1 MFSQQ
6 KIKSAN
12 DNRTNEIFQGKARRV
27 SSPGI
32 PFTHPRTQTFTQTTS
47 HPSQRLRNTLSLDSP
62 CIFVCRRDPYI
73 YPGKKIRTVLEHIYI
88 RIPIHRR
95 FNMENTANTKTIPS
109 CSNFPSNR
117 SPTSLRISLRPIL
130 SLSGGHVDV
139 CTTT

>member
-6 KIKSAN
+6 KIKSAD
-12 DNRTNEIFQGKARRV
+12 DNRTNEIFQGKGRREWI
-27 SSPGI
+27 GCLALAYI
-32 PFTHPRTQTFTQTTS
+32 IFTQTTS